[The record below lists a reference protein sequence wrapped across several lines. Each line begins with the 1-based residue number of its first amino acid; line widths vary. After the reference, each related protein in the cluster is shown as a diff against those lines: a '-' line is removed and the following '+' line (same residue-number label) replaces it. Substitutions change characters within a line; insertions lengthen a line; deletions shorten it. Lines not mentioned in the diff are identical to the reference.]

1 MATMTRTRRRPPTP
15 EQSAK
20 SAERRER
27 FKALARTVAAMS
39 EDERAALVSRAGAV
53 VTVEGRPL
61 SPFNSILLL
70 SQFGAV
76 SVVGG
81 FWQWKRAGRRV
92 RKGESA
98 LSLWI
103 PTAKSG
109 KAEGAETAEPN
120 PVEIGQASEQ
130 GAKTVGRARFI
141 IGSVFDITQTEPDTA
156 GQAQGEPA
164 APEGWSEV
172 EAD

>member
-1 MATMTRTRRRPPTP
+1 MAATATRPRRKPTP

-20 SAERRER
+20 AAERRDR

-39 EDERAALVSRAGAV
+39 EDQRAEIVARCGAV
-53 VTVEGRPL
+53 VTCEGRPL
-61 SPFNSILLL
+61 SFLNTCLIL
-70 SQFGAV
+70 SQDARA

-103 PTAKSG
+103 PTAKG
-109 KAEGAETAEPN
+109 DAG
-120 PVEIGQASEQ
+120 ASEPASADIEAPAD
-130 GAKTVGRARFI
+130 GEKKGGRARFI
-141 IGSVFDITQTEPDTA
+141 IGTVFDVSQTEPDDG
-156 GQAQGEPA
+156 GQGAEDECGE
-164 APEGWSEV
+164 
-172 EAD
+172 